1 MDFNIID
8 VIIGSLLL
16 IITFYLSYKIFRF
29 IWVVLKLFL
38 KILFLVMIVMSV
50 YKYMGDYISIG
61 IQELDRFSDGRLHL
75 CLESSL
81 IVRIIYEK
89 IPLISHLF
97 QPEEFLNTSNNS
109 WENLKLLFQTIKAF
123 IVIN

>member
-1 MDFNIID
+1 
-8 VIIGSLLL
+8 
-16 IITFYLSYKIFRF
+16 
-29 IWVVLKLFL
+29 
-38 KILFLVMIVMSV
+38 MSV